1 MKKIFSI
8 KIGGYLISIL
18 IILLI
23 GVSYLMLGDRS
34 FYMVRGSVIAFLVAA
49 VILEYMSYRIRNV
62 IDYFRNPL
70 TIVMGVADSLKAEN
84 LPPGEREQL
93 LFLKKTLDNMEK
105 MYNEIT

>member
-8 KIGGYLISIL
+8 KIDSYLISIL
-18 IILLI
+18 LV
-23 GVSYLMLGDRS
+23 GVFYFLLGDRS
-34 FYMVRGSVIAFLVAA
+34 FYIVRVSVIAFLVAA

-70 TIVMGVADSLKAEN
+70 TIVMGLADSLKAES
-84 LPPGEREQL
+84 LPSEEREQL
-93 LFLKKTLDNMEK
+93 LFLKKTLDDMER

>member
-18 IILLI
+18 IILII
-23 GVSYLMLGDRS
+23 GVSYFILGDRS
-34 FYMVRGSVIAFLVAA
+34 FYVIRGSVIAFLVTA
-49 VILEYMSYRIRNV
+49 VILEYASYRIRNM

-70 TIVMGVADSLKAEN
+70 TIVVGVADSLNAEG
-84 LPPGEREQL
+84 LSPREKEQL
-93 LFLKKTLDNMEK
+93 MLLKKTLDGMEK

>member
-18 IILLI
+18 IILVI
-23 GVSYLMLGDRS
+23 GVSYFMLGDRS
-34 FYMVRGSVIAFLVAA
+34 FYMIRSSVISFLVAA
-49 VILEYMSYRIRNV
+49 VILEYVSYRIRNV

-70 TIVMGVADSLKAEN
+70 TIVMGAADSLKAEG
-84 LPPGEREQL
+84 LPPREREQL
-93 LFLKKTLDNMEK
+93 LFLKKTLDSMEK

>member
-18 IILLI
+18 TILLV
-23 GVSYLMLGDRS
+23 GVFYFLLGDRS
-34 FYMVRGSVIAFLVAA
+34 FYIFRGSVITFLLAA

-70 TIVMGVADSLKAEN
+70 TIVMGVADSLKAES
-84 LPPGEREQL
+84 LPPEEREQL
-93 LFLKKTLDNMEK
+93 LFLKKTLDNMGR

>member
-8 KIGGYLISIL
+8 KIGGYLISVL
-18 IILLI
+18 VILLI
-23 GVSYLMLGDRS
+23 GISYFLLGDRS
-34 FYMVRGSVIAFLVAA
+34 FYMVRGSIIAFLVAA

-70 TIVMGVADSLKAEN
+70 TIVMGVADALKPESLPSK
-84 LPPGEREQL
+84 EREQL
-93 LFLKKTLDNMEK
+93 LFLKKTLDNMER

>member
-18 IILLI
+18 AILLVGI
-23 GVSYLMLGDRS
+23 SYFFLGDRS
-34 FYMVRGSVIAFLVAA
+34 FYMVRGSIIAFLVAT

-84 LPPGEREQL
+84 LPPKEREQL
-93 LFLKKTLDNMEK
+93 IFLKKTLDNMER

>member
-34 FYMVRGSVIAFLVAA
+34 FYMVRSSVIAFLVAA
-49 VILEYMSYRIRNV
+49 VILEYVSYRIRNV

-93 LFLKKTLDNMEK
+93 LFLKKTLDSMEK